1 MTLRRMTFRSLRSGD
16 TSPLATTAEIKALL
30 EGEEED
36 PQFKRKRRRLRM
48 RPLKDEG
55 GAPAGGGGN
64 LLLLEGIFGF
74 LILLE
79 TNDVMLAE

>member
-1 MTLRRMTFRSLRSGD
+1 MTLRFRSGD
-16 TSPLATTAEIKALL
+16 TSRLATIAEIKALL

-55 GAPAGGGGN
+55 GSPPGGGAD

-79 TNDVMLAE
+79 DDCVMLAE